1 MKTVTLID
9 TRTAIPGEILGTVIS
24 SHWSIASAF
33 KANDEWQ
40 KSAALKL
47 DGEEYTVTKVVTLKN
62 RLKDDETVKID
73 DLWQNP

>member
-1 MKTVTLID
+1 M
-9 TRTAIPGEILGTVIS
+9 IS

-40 KSAALKL
+40 KLVGLKL
-47 DGEEYTVTKVVTLKN
+47 DGEEYTVTKIVTLKN
-62 RLKDDETVKID
+62 RLKDGETVKID